1 MKIILGTA
9 NIKKQYGLNSNEFVI
24 KDLNKVK
31 NYSIKNNFFLEVAED
46 YKNTKYSL
54 NDKLKLFYKINL
66 NEKKKFFYKINNLCK
81 KKNLFCLMLHNT
93 KILKHKD
100 FDKLYHYVN
109 LLKSKNKIKNFGIS
123 IYDLN
128 DLKIIKKYYFDYIQ
142 IPLNI
147 FNQTFNY
154 QNTLYFRKRVQDL
167 LLDQFFY
174 KV

>member
-1 MKIILGTA
+1 
-9 NIKKQYGLNSNEFVI
+9 
-24 KDLNKVK
+24 
-31 NYSIKNNFFLEVAED
+31 
-46 YKNTKYSL
+46 
-54 NDKLKLFYKINL
+54 
-66 NEKKKFFYKINNLCK
+66 
-81 KKNLFCLMLHNT
+81 MLHNT

-154 QNTLYFRKRVQDL
+154 QNTLYFRKKGTRFIARSV
-167 LLDQFFY
+167 FFLRY
-174 KV
+174 NF